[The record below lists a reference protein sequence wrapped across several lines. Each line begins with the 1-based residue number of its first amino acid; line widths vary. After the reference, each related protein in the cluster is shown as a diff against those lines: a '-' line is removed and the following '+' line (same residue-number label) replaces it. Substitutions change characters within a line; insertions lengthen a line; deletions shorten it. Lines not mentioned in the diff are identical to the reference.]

1 MARYATPLMKN
12 NTRAQHSMQGEGKE
26 GWLQFWEQA
35 ANEQV
40 PKDSS
45 HGSPEI
51 NRLPEA
57 KDERLKKLRNPPTID
72 SAD

>member
-1 MARYATPLMKN
+1 
-12 NTRAQHSMQGEGKE
+12 MQGEGKE